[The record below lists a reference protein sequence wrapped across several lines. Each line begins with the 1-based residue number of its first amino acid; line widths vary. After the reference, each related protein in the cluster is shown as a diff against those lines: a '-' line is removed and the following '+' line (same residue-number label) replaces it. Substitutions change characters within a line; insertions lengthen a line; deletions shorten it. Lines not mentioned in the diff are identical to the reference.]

1 MDFYALF
8 CLEMQGNLLGQHRID
23 KISLAKL
30 LRKISQIYFLSF
42 DTANFECVSAVF
54 SKSDLIFAVLT
65 KYDHFFGGTSTLLV
79 DISQISVL
87 IHAVISVIPCPTNQL
102 YKTSLD
108 DIKKHFIRLAEL
120 WNLKTKLSCN

>member
-1 MDFYALF
+1 MGFYVIF
-8 CLEMQGNLLGQHRID
+8 CLEMQGNLMGQHRID

-42 DTANFECVSAVF
+42 DTANFERVSAVF

-79 DISQISVL
+79 DISQSSVL
-87 IHAVISVIPCPTNQL
+87 IHTLLSLILCPTDQL
-102 YKTSLD
+102 
-108 DIKKHFIRLAEL
+108 
-120 WNLKTKLSCN
+120 